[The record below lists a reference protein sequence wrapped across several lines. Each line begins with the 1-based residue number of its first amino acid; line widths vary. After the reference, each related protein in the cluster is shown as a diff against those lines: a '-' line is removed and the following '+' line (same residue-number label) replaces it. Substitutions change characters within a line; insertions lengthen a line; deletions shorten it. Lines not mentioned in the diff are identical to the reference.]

1 MLYNKTL
8 IINIVVSMISVI
20 HSSELLNL
28 EVEKSDGNPK
38 FVVSWEEMFVAWG
51 PHLWLAPKVG
61 ADLGQ

>member
-1 MLYNKTL
+1 MLYNKTV

-38 FVVSWEEMFVAWG
+38 FVVSWEEMLVAWG

-61 ADLGQ
+61 AVLGQ

>member
-1 MLYNKTL
+1 
-8 IINIVVSMISVI
+8 MISVI

-38 FVVSWEEMFVAWG
+38 FVVSWEEMLVAWG

-61 ADLGQ
+61 AVLGQ